1 VQRGTVVQSCGVPLL
16 NYGMRLCSIMF
27 TLFQQKEESAVAQRA
42 PEQTSMLLETMLTHV
57 PSGCQ

>member
-1 VQRGTVVQSCGVPLL
+1 MPSL
-16 NYGMRLCSIMF
+16 NYGMRMCSIMF
-27 TLFQQKEESAVAQRA
+27 TLFQQKEESAAAQRA